1 MPPPPLP
8 RCPPRERQVLAQYA
22 AGNRTR
28 EVADNL
34 GLSERTVL
42 AHAAGATR
50 KLGAK
55 TRLHAIALAVHRR
68 IVDVGG

>member
-1 MPPPPLP
+1 
-8 RCPPRERQVLAQYA
+8 VLAQYA